1 METVNQRYT
10 LQTINDVIFRG
21 FDYSLPES
29 TIKIISEIS
38 LQVGAPDY
46 VRTPVF
52 QKRENPL
59 KNETSVSQ
67 KDIFKKKRGNKQ
79 QENVSDDW
87 NGIRSANST
96 SFQSTKIEDKT
107 GIDAQIDNIRA
118 YLNKLTDKNY
128 IDMCNKIIDIIEQ
141 LISENTSPED
151 LMRISTI
158 LFDIASTNR
167 FYSKMYANLYSD
179 LCNKYDIFKTTFD
192 KNLANFANVFN
203 YIEYVDPNVDY
214 DKFCENNKIN
224 EKRKSLSAF
233 YINLMINGIIPK
245 KTIVT
250 ITRNLLNQVYTFIM
264 QDDKKNEVDELTE
277 NIYILYKKDIYSEDN
292 GDEYEKI
299 QGHTIDEI
307 INKISQSKV
316 KDYKS
321 LTNKSLFKFMDM
333 IDI

>member
-1 METVNQRYT
+1 METINQRYT

-87 NGIRSANST
+87 NGIRTANST

-107 GIDAQIDNIRA
+107 GIDMQIDNIRA

-128 IDMCNKIIDIIEQ
+128 LDMCNKIIDIIQQ

-179 LCNKYDIFKTTFD
+179 LFNKYDIFKTTFD

-277 NIYILYKKDIYSEDN
+277 NIYILYKKDIYDEDT
-292 GDEYEKI
+292 GHEYEKI

-307 INKISQSKV
+307 IHKISQSKV